1 MLREDWI
8 FRRGD
13 IYLAQLEPSIGF
25 VQSGTRPVIVLQNN
39 CGNFF
44 APTLIVAPLSSNVYK
59 KRNLPTHYYLKSYA
73 VPYPSLVLL
82 EQIRT
87 IDKRQVKKYMGK
99 VNREVMEEISECI
112 EKSLGLYI
120 PEEMEAP

>member
-1 MLREDWI
+1 MFNEDWI

-13 IYLAQLEPSIGF
+13 IYLAELEPKIGF

-44 APTLIVAPLSSNVYK
+44 APTIIVAPLSANVHK
-59 KRNLPTHYYLKSYA
+59 KRDLPTHYYLDN
-73 VPYPSLVLL
+73 VELRYPSLVLL
-82 EQIRT
+82 EQITT
-87 IDKRQVKKYMGK
+87 IDKRQVRKYIGK
-99 VNREVMEEISECI
+99 VSCDEMENIIECI

>member
-1 MLREDWI
+1 MLNENWV

-13 IYLAQLEPSIGF
+13 IYIVELSPKIGF

-44 APTLIVAPLSSNVYK
+44 APTLIVAPLSSNVNK
-59 KRNLPTHYYLKSYA
+59 KRDLPTHYYLDNDTILH
-73 VPYPSLVLL
+73 PSLVLL
-82 EQIRT
+82 EQITT
-87 IDKRQVKKYMGK
+87 IDKRQVRKFVGR
-99 VNREVMEEISECI
+99 VDRSEMEEIRECI